1 MFKTA
6 RMRKI
11 KIVTLD
17 KYVAPTVNNLYENGL
32 IQIMDI
38 SDSIQQDP
46 ELADLVT
53 PSKATS
59 YTGKLSSLL
68 MRTSGI
74 SELLG
79 NSLSEGHGMKDKIK
93 SFISPD
99 IPVQKEVEDLNTE
112 DIIKHAEETLDKV
125 GEKTKVIEGKMSAL
139 DAETSELQSNK
150 SLAKK
155 LINFDMNLA
164 LLKDSKYTSIT
175 VGGINVESSS
185 EIKNELSNLTDELD
199 VYIVPDNNK
208 ESAIIVVVT
217 LKKFADDVYSTLRKF
232 NFEKIEISNVDG
244 TPQQIISN
252 ADSKLQSIESERNSV
267 KAELKAIA
275 EEWDDD
281 ILALKEQLENEK
293 AKNEIFS
300 AFVKTK
306 DTYMLEAWV
315 PEKNVDEVEQL
326 VEESSDGCCVF
337 EVIDIEDTK
346 DDENVP
352 VLQNNPRY
360 AKPYEFLVGMYS
372 PVRYNEIDPTIF
384 VAIMFPFFFGFC
396 LTDSVYGIIVALIGV
411 VLLRGMGK
419 IKPSMNAFGKILIMC
434 GLWTIILGLITN
446 GFIGDFPER
455 MLGIRLPTVIPAL
468 EAFKNPQN
476 ILIFA
481 IVVGLIYT
489 NIGFILGAIDNIRYG
504 NIKEALGSQICW
516 FLLEVGVVFLALGFL
531 MPAIGIVGM
540 IIGAILIVACLVML
554 VYANGAY
561 GLMDVFGFMGDVLSY
576 ARLLALCLATGGI
589 AMTVNIL
596 TQMCGDMIPFIGFL
610 IGIFIFIL
618 GHLANF
624 LFQVLGA
631 FINALRLNYVEF
643 FSQFF
648 MSGKN
653 KFEAFKASRIFTK
666 IKN

>member
-267 KAELKAIA
+267 KAELKAVA

-516 FLLEVGVVFLALGFL
+516 FLLEAGVVFLALGFL

-561 GLMDVFGFMGDVLSY
+561 GFMDVFGFMGDILSY